1 MIINI
6 LGIDWNIDMIIFLL
20 QSCEGGDDLA
30 FFIWQQEGFCWSK
43 FDLVLVLVWDF
54 PLVLEGNS
62 GLVLHL
68 ELLLRRNTLEDWW
81 EEELLIVGQFESWLV
96 AVTHKIDLLD
106 VGWVMIVDALSLEVE
121 LTGLSWVELEADDS
135 EALSVDQA
143 H

>member
-1 MIINI
+1 
-6 LGIDWNIDMIIFLL
+6 
-20 QSCEGGDDLA
+20 
-30 FFIWQQEGFCWSK
+30 
-43 FDLVLVLVWDF
+43 
-54 PLVLEGNS
+54 
-62 GLVLHL
+62 L
-68 ELLLRRNTLEDWW
+68 ELLLRGDSLEDWW

-121 LTGLSWVELEADDS
+121 LTRLSWVELEADDS

>member
-30 FFIWQQEGFCWSK
+30 FFVWQQEGFCWSK

-62 GLVLHL
+62 
-68 ELLLRRNTLEDWW
+68 
-81 EEELLIVGQFESWLV
+81 
-96 AVTHKIDLLD
+96 
-106 VGWVMIVDALSLEVE
+106 
-121 LTGLSWVELEADDS
+121 
-135 EALSVDQA
+135 
-143 H
+143 